1 MAAPFAFPGDAT
13 RLAALNPAGSEPME
27 PEMSRQ
33 RHRRG
38 AGEAGFTLIELLVVI
53 MIIGILA
60 AIAIPSLISQKSKAN
75 DAAAKS
81 QARTAETAAETYA
94 TDHSGEYKGLSVAE
108 LQKVEATLTDTSSA
122 ELTVAQPV
130 EGGAGYELV
139 SKDKATGNTFKIER
153 AGSGVATRTCTTG
166 GSAGCPASA
175 TW

>member
-1 MAAPFAFPGDAT
+1 
-13 RLAALNPAGSEPME
+13 ME
-27 PEMSRQ
+27 PEMT
-33 RHRRG
+33 RRPHPHS

-60 AIAIPSLISQKSKAN
+60 AIAIPSLISQKSKAT

-81 QARTAETAAETYA
+81 QVRTAETAAETYA

-108 LQKVEATLTDTSSA
+108 LQKVEATLNDSSSA

-130 EGGAGYELV
+130 EGGNGYELV
-139 SKDKATGNTFKIER
+139 SKGKSTGNTFKIER
-153 AGSGVATRTCTTG
+153 AGAGTVTRTCTTG
-166 GSAGCPASA
+166 GNAGCPASA